1 MARKYAATLPSCG
14 QDESGKPQGRLE
26 HCYPEYR
33 KPGQRNRANDF
44 ILHCF
49 QSCIFF
55 EQEINAKKKKNRKQ
69 FTINMA
75 VIIQRPGS
83 ASTDV
88 EEKKKIPLT
97 CKGFGSRPSRT
108 SSNF

>member
-55 EQEINAKKKKNRKQ
+55 EQEINAKKKNRKQ

-88 EEKKKIPLT
+88 EEKKKFPLT